1 MDERNVF
8 FGTELDEKDILQLFE
23 LDKLVY
29 EAQYVGAADNMLARF
44 RAEKNSFVA
53 IKDEKTGQFIG
64 YINYLNMS
72 AALYQDIIYDTQV
85 IRDDDIR
92 PEELAEFSADRP
104 NHLFILSMVI
114 HPAYRNQKT
123 VIKTLTDGFIKA
135 ILKLEQAG
143 FPVGSISGAAVSEGG
158 CKMLRGMWFRQSRR
172 MDDGNIL
179 YICDGGRLERLKQN
193 RLYFKT
199 FRDDIYLFLP
209 YADHVLNTRV
219 EDYLRTYDP
228 DQVTGIE
235 KVFLEELQENLEY
248 ECKSGVSEGITL
260 MYIGKYPFLH
270 TTDEY
275 DTIEDREIVI
285 GTEEV
290 YLFLA
295 SHLKSHMHILIM
307 MMPDSRYSTS
317 QTEDQ
322 LSAGYIKI
330 KTGTEKG
337 YDVFENINAY
347 LKRKFGLHA
356 CGSGKSILCM
366 SGKPETEQEF
376 RNIMAAEAYNSI
388 HVNYFI
394 DNDKIREICG
404 NNKAKYD
411 YYEVYMSDMVV
422 ALILKDYDLKLEN
435 RISIMATYL
444 FIAVLV
450 MFQNASLDKM
460 HIKISRALSDDGQV
474 SYAYIDELYK
484 NFGMTVQF
492 WEKQNFKYTGTQMEA
507 EAIEEAFANRQ
518 IKETY
523 MEEQGYLEHIV
534 ELKMAQ
540 NERINGWV
548 INIAAIILALLQV
561 EPYIVTALTFCYE
574 KLGIDVLYV
583 NRTFN
588 TGVFG
593 GLALI
598 LVIYAIL
605 RRKRRKS

>member
-1 MDERNVF
+1 
-8 FGTELDEKDILQLFE
+8 
-23 LDKLVY
+23 
-29 EAQYVGAADNMLARF
+29 
-44 RAEKNSFVA
+44 
-53 IKDEKTGQFIG
+53 
-64 YINYLNMS
+64 
-72 AALYQDIIYDTQV
+72 
-85 IRDDDIR
+85 
-92 PEELAEFSADRP
+92 
-104 NHLFILSMVI
+104 
-114 HPAYRNQKT
+114 
-123 VIKTLTDGFIKA
+123 
-135 ILKLEQAG
+135 
-143 FPVGSISGAAVSEGG
+143 
-158 CKMLRGMWFRQSRR
+158 
-172 MDDGNIL
+172 
-179 YICDGGRLERLKQN
+179 
-193 RLYFKT
+193 
-199 FRDDIYLFLP
+199 
-209 YADHVLNTRV
+209 
-219 EDYLRTYDP
+219 
-228 DQVTGIE
+228 
-235 KVFLEELQENLEY
+235 
-248 ECKSGVSEGITL
+248 
-260 MYIGKYPFLH
+260 
-270 TTDEY
+270 
-275 DTIEDREIVI
+275 
-285 GTEEV
+285 
-290 YLFLA
+290 
-295 SHLKSHMHILIM
+295 
-307 MMPDSRYSTS
+307 
-317 QTEDQ
+317 
-322 LSAGYIKI
+322 
-330 KTGTEKG
+330 
-337 YDVFENINAY
+337 
-347 LKRKFGLHA
+347 
-356 CGSGKSILCM
+356 
-366 SGKPETEQEF
+366 
-376 RNIMAAEAYNSI
+376 MAAEAYNSI

-394 DNDKIREICG
+394 DNDKIREICC

-422 ALILKDYDLKLEN
+422 ALILKDYDPKLEN